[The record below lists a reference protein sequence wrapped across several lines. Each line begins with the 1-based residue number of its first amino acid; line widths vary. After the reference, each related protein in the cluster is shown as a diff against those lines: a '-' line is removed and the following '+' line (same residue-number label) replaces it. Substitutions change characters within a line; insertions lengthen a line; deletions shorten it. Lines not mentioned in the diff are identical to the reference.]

1 MDPESFE
8 QIAVSPELFGDA
20 AAFLAPGASLSIN
33 YTDEGQPISG
43 ACGCGLVPKYEGN
56 CG

>member
-43 ACGCGLVPKYEGN
+43 ACCCGLVPKYEGN